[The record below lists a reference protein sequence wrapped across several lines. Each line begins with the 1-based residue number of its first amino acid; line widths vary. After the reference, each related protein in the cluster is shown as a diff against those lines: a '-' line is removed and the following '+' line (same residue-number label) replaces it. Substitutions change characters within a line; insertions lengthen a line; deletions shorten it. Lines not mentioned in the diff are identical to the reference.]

1 MKAKKVV
8 ALVVAM
14 VMVFALSS
22 VALAIPSPTGSN
34 VAGTSGNV
42 SKVEVKSISATKQA
56 DLEKAATDYIAT
68 QFGSDY
74 VADTLLSMDLVVTRT
89 DDKPVTLSLNVAGV
103 NVGDNILV
111 IHEKADGSKEII
123 PAKVLTS
130 GVIEFTLNS
139 FSPIIIVKVA
149 AKGATGSPAMPKT
162 GDSTTA
168 VPMVLLLVGC
178 VAALAVCGKALRKA
192 K

>member
-1 MKAKKVV
+1 MKAKKIV

-42 SKVEVKSISATKQA
+42 QNIEVKSISATKQA
-56 DLEKAATDYIAT
+56 DLTEAASSYIAS
-68 QFGSDY
+68 QFGADY
-74 VADTLLSMDLVVTRT
+74 VADTLLALDLVVTRT
-89 DDKPVTLSLNVAGV
+89 DDKPVTISLNVAGV

-111 IHEKADGSKEII
+111 IHEKADGSKEIVR
-123 PAKVLTS
+123 AKVLAN
-130 GVIEFTLNS
+130 GVVEFTLSS
-139 FSPIIIVKVA
+139 FSPISIVKVA
-149 AKGATGSPAMPKT
+149 PKGATGSPTMPKT
-162 GDSTTA
+162 GDNATA

-178 VAALAVCGKALRKA
+178 VAAMAVCGKALRKA
-192 K
+192 N